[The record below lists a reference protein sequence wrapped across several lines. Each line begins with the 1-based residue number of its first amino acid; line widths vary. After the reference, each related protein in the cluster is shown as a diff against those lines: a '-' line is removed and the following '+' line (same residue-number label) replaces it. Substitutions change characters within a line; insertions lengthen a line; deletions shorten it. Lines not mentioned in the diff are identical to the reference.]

1 MEKRVKKCLVQGKKY
16 CYIIMSETLVG
27 DAPSR
32 FSYQIN
38 YMKYE
43 EEGQGI
49 DRKIACRIK
58 QHAVIDEM

>member
-1 MEKRVKKCLVQGKKY
+1 
-16 CYIIMSETLVG
+16 MSETLVG